1 MPMRFMVIVKATKES
16 EGGSL
21 PDEKALAAMGNFNE
35 ELVKA
40 GVMLAGE
47 GLHPSAE
54 GVRISF
60 TGGKKTVTE
69 GPFAETRELVA
80 GYWLLQ
86 TKTRAEVVEWIK
98 RAPFMA
104 GEEVEIRQVFEA
116 EEFAASDPTGK
127 VREQEQRLRDTIAS
141 RS

>member
-1 MPMRFMVIVKATKES
+1 MRGPCRSGRGPFVVWLEGRNGNPSTRRMTMRFMVIVKATKES
-16 EGGSL
+16 ESGAL
-21 PDEKALAAMGNFNE
+21 PDEKAMAAMGNFNE

-47 GLHPSAE
+47 GLHPSSD

-69 GPFAETRELVA
+69 GPFPETRELVA

-86 TKTRAEVVEWIK
+86 TKTKAEVVEWIK
-98 RAPFMA
+98 RAPF
-104 GEEVEIRQVFEA
+104 
-116 EEFAASDPTGK
+116 T
-127 VREQEQRLRDTIAS
+127 
-141 RS
+141 

>member
-1 MPMRFMVIVKATKES
+1 MRFMVIVKATKES
-16 EGGSL
+16 EGGAL
-21 PDEKALAAMGNFNE
+21 PDEKALAAMGKFNE

-47 GLHPSAE
+47 GLHPSSE

-60 TGGKKTVTE
+60 VGGTKTVTD
-69 GPFAETRELVA
+69 GPFTQTQELVA

-86 TKTRAEVVEWIK
+86 TKTKAEVVEWIK
-98 RAPFMA
+98 RAPFMS

-127 VREQEQRLRDTIAS
+127 LREQEQRLRETIAS